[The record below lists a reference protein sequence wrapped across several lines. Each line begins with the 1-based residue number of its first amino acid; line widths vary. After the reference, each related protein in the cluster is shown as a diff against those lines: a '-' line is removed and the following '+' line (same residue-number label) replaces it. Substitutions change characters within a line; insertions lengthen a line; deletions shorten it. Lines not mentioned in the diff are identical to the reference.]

1 MQRIKVSKKTVQ
13 RVRHIPQ
20 RTCVGCR
27 TVLPKRQLIRLVRT
41 PQGVVVDPT
50 GKLAGRGAYLHDR
63 RECWERSLKGALA
76 NALKVEFNAADRERM
91 EVFINTLPQ
100 DEERGESSHV
110 NE

>member
-27 TVLPKRQLIRLVRT
+27 TVLPKRQMIRLVRT

-63 RECWERSLKGALA
+63 RECWERGLKGALA
-76 NALKVEFNAADRERM
+76 NALKVEFSAADRERM
-91 EVFINTLPQ
+91 EVFINSLPQ
-100 DEERGESSHV
+100 DEERGELSHV